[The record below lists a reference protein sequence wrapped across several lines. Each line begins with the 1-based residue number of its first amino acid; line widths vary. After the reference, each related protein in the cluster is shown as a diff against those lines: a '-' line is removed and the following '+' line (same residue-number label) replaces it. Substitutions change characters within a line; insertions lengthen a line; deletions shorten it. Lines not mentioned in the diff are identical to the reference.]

1 MYGQLSI
8 VANYTNFLLFP
19 FYLDSVWGVYGNG
32 NGQSEAFN
40 LKTTSPLGCSLP
52 GRPAGS

>member
-1 MYGQLSI
+1 MDSVRI
-8 VANYTNFLLFP
+8 VANFTYFFLFT

-40 LKTTSPLGCSLP
+40 LKTTSPFGYS
-52 GRPAGS
+52 S

>member
-1 MYGQLSI
+1 MYSASYALFTF
-8 VANYTNFLLFP
+8 YFLLFT

-40 LKTTSPLGCSLP
+40 LKTTSPLGTPPSRRRALNK
-52 GRPAGS
+52 